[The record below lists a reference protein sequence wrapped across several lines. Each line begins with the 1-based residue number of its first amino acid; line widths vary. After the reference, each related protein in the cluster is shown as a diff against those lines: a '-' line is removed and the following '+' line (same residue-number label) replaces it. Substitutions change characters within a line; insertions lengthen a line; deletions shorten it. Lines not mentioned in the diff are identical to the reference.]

1 MFNNEEREDVLA
13 DLRGIVYKYEEVCD
27 VILYRAQLLY
37 DERKLANELLGRVEI
52 FLNSIA
58 NTPKEMQAVVEEIKF
73 NYKIFNVELS
83 KLEVESKKVGKYE
96 AVGRDGTLFGVV
108 VAALAPSVAMAI
120 ATTFGTASTGVAI
133 ASLSGAAANSAA
145 LAWLGGGTI
154 VAGGGGMAAG
164 KAMLAMAG
172 PVGWFIAGG
181 ALITS
186 AYIINSK
193 NKDIVK
199 LARKHTSDM
208 EHAIAEIKKK
218 KADINQLI
226 KTTEELRIA
235 LDKDFQKLLFKNITD
250 YNTLSTED
258 KLLLGAF
265 VNSAKALAALLNK
278 KVA

>member
-73 NYKIFNVELS
+73 NYKNFNVELS

-108 VAALAPSVAMAI
+108 VVALAPSVAMAI

-154 VAGGGGMAAG
+154 VAGGGGMVAG

-208 EHAIAEIKKK
+208 EHAIAEINKK
-218 KADINQLI
+218 KAEINQLI

>member
-1 MFNNEEREDVLA
+1 MFNNEERENLLA
-13 DLRGIVYKYEEVCD
+13 ELRRIVYDYWEVRD

-37 DERKLANELLGRVEI
+37 DERLLANELLGRIEFFI
-52 FLNSIA
+52 NNIA
-58 NTPKEMQAVVEEIKF
+58 NTPKEMQADVKEIKF
-73 NYKIFNVELS
+73 DYKNFNMTLS
-83 KLEVESKKVGKYE
+83 KLEVESKKVGNYE
-96 AVGRDGTLFGVV
+96 DIGRAGTLVGVG
-108 VAALAPSVAMAI
+108 VAALVPSAAMAI

-145 LAWLGGGTI
+145 LAWLGGGALA
-154 VAGGGGMAAG
+154 AGGGGMAAG
-164 KAMLAMAG
+164 NAMLAMAG

-193 NKDIVK
+193 NKDIIE
-199 LARKHTSDM
+199 LARKHASDM
-208 EHAIAEIKKK
+208 EGAIAEIKKK

-235 LDKDFQKLLFKNITD
+235 LDKNFQKLLSKNITD
-250 YNTLSTED
+250 YSTLSTED

-265 VNSAKALAALLNK
+265 VNSVKALAALLNK